1 MSTEFDYL
9 GDPTVSKLFDL
20 LLQTSIDLHVTAHR
34 LSVVELALIKN
45 GIFAANTVE
54 TVELTADETAT
65 LDGAREARVAR
76 VLRIITENGPAE
88 HPLRDQW
95 EAQIKPQVRA

>member
-1 MSTEFDYL
+1 MTTEFDYL

-20 LLQTSIDLHVTAHR
+20 VLQTSIDLHVTAHR

-45 GIFAANTVE
+45 GIIAANTVE

-65 LDGAREARVAR
+65 LDAAREARLAR
-76 VLRIITENGPAE
+76 VLRIITEGGPAE

-95 EAQIKPQVRA
+95 DAQVKSEVSA